1 MALFTIKVTDAR
13 GAVKAADTAENF
25 SSLVYAGV
33 YEPGDCI
40 QVEASEANI
49 HVRLQLDDAL
59 GAELV
64 YLTGPVCYTVPF
76 AEKATNITPKA
87 FTGELHYMYV
97 RSVLE
102 EEIYQY
108 RNQAKNI
115 CDQHNVENL
124 YPHAWAN
131 VETRGEA
138 KFFACNAIDGMCENR
153 SHGIWPY
160 QSWGINRQAD
170 AALTVEFGRPIE
182 TDKIIIFIRADFPH
196 DAWWTEV
203 TLTFSDG
210 STLVCP
216 IEKDRF
222 AQTVTFEKKMT
233 SWVKIG
239 NLIKAED
246 PSPFPA
252 LSQLEVYGRVVR

>member
-1 MALFTIKVTDAR
+1 MALFTLQVTDAQ
-13 GAVKAADTAENF
+13 GAVKASDTAEDF
-25 SSLVYAGV
+25 ASLVYTQA

-40 QVEASEANI
+40 WVKTSEKNI
-49 HVRLQLDDAL
+49 HVRLQVDDSL

-64 YLTGPVCYTVPF
+64 YLTDDVCYTVPF
-76 AEKATNITPKA
+76 AEKSTNITPKA
-87 FTGELHYMYV
+87 FQGELHYLYV

-108 RNQAKNI
+108 RNQAKNV

-153 SHGIWPY
+153 SHGVWPY
-160 QSWGINRQAD
+160 QSWGINRQDD
-170 AALTVEFGRPIE
+170 AALTVEFGRLIE
-182 TDKIIIFIRADFPH
+182 TDKIILFIRADFPH
-196 DAWWTEV
+196 DNWWTQV
-203 TLTFSDG
+203 TLIFSDG

-216 IEKDRF
+216 VEKDRF
-222 AQTVTFEKKMT
+222 AQTYTFAKKQIQ
-233 SWVKIG
+233 WVKISE
-239 NLIKAED
+239 LIKADD

-252 LSQLEVYGRVVR
+252 LTQLEIYGTVVK